1 MNIRTPAPVDP
12 QKLEEIHTLLA
23 SCSNL
28 DDVISRMR
36 SLGLNKIECIK
47 VIRAHLGV
55 SLGEAKDIVH
65 LSPAW
70 ADRFDS
76 DNALHDAFEQAAE
89 IEFATQD

>member
-12 QKLEEIHTLLA
+12 RKLEEIHALLA

-36 SLGLNKIECIK
+36 SLGLNKIESIK
-47 VIRAHLGV
+47 LIRAHLGT
-55 SLGEAKDIVH
+55 SLGEAKEIVH

-89 IEFATQD
+89 TELASQD